1 MKGSGDAPTQM
12 ASATMH
18 GIVIIIDRHAERGII
33 RDDRGM
39 FYDFLRQDMVFWMDF
54 QALGMGMAVTFE
66 PRRRKRISS
75 GAMNVELRLPDH
87 T

>member
-1 MKGSGDAPTQM
+1 
-12 ASATMH
+12 
-18 GIVIIIDRHAERGII
+18 
-33 RDDRGM
+33 
-39 FYDFLRQDMVFWMDF
+39 MVFWMDF
-54 QALGMGMAVTFE
+54 QALRMGTAVIFE